1 MDYVVEVLVHVRV
14 GTGSPSPS
22 SWLCG
27 LSALWT
33 LLSDLLLKFSRLILQ
48 NVTWSSVLGPCSC
61 ALTNY
66 VSLREPLGCG

>member
-1 MDYVVEVLVHVRV
+1 MDYGVEVLVHVSRGV
-14 GTGSPSPS
+14 GGGSPSPS

-27 LSALWT
+27 MSALWT
-33 LLSDLLLKFSRLILQ
+33 LLSDLLLKFSRLVLQ

-66 VSLREPLGCG
+66 VP